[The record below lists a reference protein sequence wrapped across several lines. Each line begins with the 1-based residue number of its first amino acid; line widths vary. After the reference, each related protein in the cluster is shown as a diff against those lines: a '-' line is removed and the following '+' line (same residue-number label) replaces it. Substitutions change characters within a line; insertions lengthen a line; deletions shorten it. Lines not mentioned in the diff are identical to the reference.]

1 MCEVEIITNKSTGSK
16 VRRRSRRKTAA
27 KCNGKDTQKKSLSP
41 QIYSV
46 FCPECQG
53 TGIVVDGD
61 DLEKPTLP
69 LSQVCTLQYSFQLSL
84 PYQLCSSIL
93 FLFFPFRFTILL
105 FKWIEI

>member
-1 MCEVEIITNKSTGSK
+1 MCEVEIITYKSTGSK

-27 KCNGKDTQKKSLSP
+27 KCNGKDAQKKSLNP

-84 PYQLCSSIL
+84 PYQLCFSIFF
-93 FLFFPFRFTILL
+93 FLFVSPFSV